1 LKISMK
7 NHLSKNTAKFVAVI
21 AMSLA
26 IVFLNPAG
34 VFNPVRRVLVE
45 ISYPFQKMFY
55 LGSYAI
61 SDAFGILGSIGE
73 LKNEN
78 ARLLREN
85 NLLAVRVAENE
96 NEKKENAMLRDQ
108 LNLAPRKKFD
118 LVASFIIGQDPQ
130 RLGSWILID
139 KGETDGMAPGMP
151 VIAFEG
157 IIIGK
162 IEEIYR
168 DSSKVTLLTDSESAV
183 NASDAETGARG
194 ILKGEYNLGI
204 ILDRVAQT
212 EALNVGDTVVTSGLG
227 GDLPKGL
234 LIGKILEI
242 RTTGDKLF
250 QQAIVSP
257 RIKYADLESVFV
269 IKK

>member
-1 LKISMK
+1 MK
-7 NHLSKNTAKFVAVI
+7 NHLSKNTAKFAAI
-21 AMSLA
+21 AAISLA
-26 IVFLNPAG
+26 VVFFNPAG
-34 VFNPVRRVLVE
+34 VFNPVRKILME
-45 ISYPFQKMFY
+45 ITFPFQKMFY
-55 LGSYAI
+55 FSSRSL

-73 LKNEN
+73 LKSEN
-78 ARLLREN
+78 SRLLKEN
-85 NLLAVRVAENE
+85 NILAVRLAESE

-108 LNLAPRKKFD
+108 LNLAPRKKFN
-118 LVASFIIGQDPQ
+118 LVSSFVIGQDPQ

-139 KGETDGMAPGMP
+139 KGEADGMAPGMP
-151 VIAFEG
+151 VIAYEG
-157 IIIGK
+157 ILIGK
-162 IEEIYR
+162 IEEVFR
-168 DSSKVTLLTDSESAV
+168 NSSKVVLLTDSESAV
-183 NASDAETGARG
+183 NASDMETSARG

-212 EALNVGDTVVTSGLG
+212 EALNVGDTVITSGLG

-250 QQAIVSP
+250 QQAVVAP
-257 RIKYADLESVFV
+257 RIKYTDLESVFV